1 MQRCRCRRR
10 CRRCRRRRCRCRR
23 RRLRSGRSQ
32 FFRTFGVRPDSGK
45 RVISPELEQ
54 GGLWKEKN
62 VLTLATA
69 GQKVVRVSL
78 QWPTLFIN
86 QATRGLGLIDVAL
99 NKHLASVFC
108 CRRCCCCC
116 CRRHCCCCCCC

>member
-1 MQRCRCRRR
+1 M
-10 CRRCRRRRCRCRR
+10 
-23 RRLRSGRSQ
+23 
-32 FFRTFGVRPDSGK
+32 FRTFGVRPDSGK

-99 NKHLASVFC
+99 NKHLASVVVVVVVVVEVDASVFT
-108 CRRCCCCC
+108 RFPRF
-116 CRRHCCCCCCC
+116 RA